1 MCSDPEV
8 ALRKAI
14 AVSQMPY
21 EMKIQT
27 CELKTCLK

>member
-1 MCSDPEV
+1 MSSDTEL
-8 ALRKAI
+8 ALKKAI

-27 CELKTCLK
+27 YELKS